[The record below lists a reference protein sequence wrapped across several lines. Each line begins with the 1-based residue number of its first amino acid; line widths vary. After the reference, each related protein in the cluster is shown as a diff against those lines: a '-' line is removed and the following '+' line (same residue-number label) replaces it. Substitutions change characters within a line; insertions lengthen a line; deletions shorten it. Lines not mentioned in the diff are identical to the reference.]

1 MTPKPKEEGTNGPSA
16 SGGLNGSTSCPFS
29 KPENY
34 PPVAPIP
41 AIRKRSKSIVKQM
54 SSGSDGLAVPPNLP
68 SRCTWKPGVKNTYHT
83 VDER

>member
-1 MTPKPKEEGTNGPSA
+1 MTPKPKEEGTAGPLASA
-16 SGGLNGSTSCPFS
+16 GLNRSTSCPFS

-41 AIRKRSKSIVKQM
+41 AIGKRSKSIVKQM
-54 SSGSDGLAVPPNLP
+54 SSGSDGLVIPPNLP
-68 SRCTWKPGVKNTYHT
+68 SRCTWKLGAKNTYHT